1 MRFKKSIINS
11 MFLMLQQV
19 IVIVLSF
26 VNRTFVAQR
35 LGMEYLGYTTL
46 FGNIFIWISFAELGF
61 SAISYLLYGALA
73 KNDRT
78 AVSAIVQMFRRG
90 LRLVGITI
98 LAVGLLITGL
108 IPYLIKD
115 ASAAGILQIY
125 KIYWMQLIAVAIPY
139 FSTHWRLYIQANQEE
154 YICTNLDSIIKIIIS
169 VGQFIV
175 LAGGQGIYV
184 YLSVNLLGNVL
195 SAAALE
201 YIGHK
206 KYAGVIIPGTK
217 AMPLRSAGLWKEI
230 KDYIIHRISM
240 LLYNST
246 DSILISMF
254 CGSVV
259 VAQYGNY
266 TTIYQYTSS
275 LFFTK
280 LFQGIQAS
288 LGNFLNVESKENTKR
303 MFSILDTLMYLF
315 ACVVCCGYVAC
326 FQPFMRW
333 WMGEENT
340 LPVLFLALYICT
352 AYISCD
358 TELLYKYRAVYGH
371 YALDRGWML
380 GSAVSNLGLSLLLV
394 GSMGVI
400 GIQVGTIVGL
410 LCVAIGRGKVTFIM
424 NPQLSAKEY
433 IKKHGFRGVYFLA
446 QALGVWLLCYYLPVT
461 LPGIFLRGFVAV
473 CVSLLAGGLLFC
485 VSEDARL
492 LPRYLRTKIHL
503 LHRKGGRERE

>member
-11 MFLMLQQV
+11 MFLVLQQ
-19 IVIVLSF
+19 IIIMVLAF
-26 VNRTFVAQR
+26 INRTFVAQR

-46 FGNIFIWISFAELGF
+46 FGNIFIWISFADMGF

-78 AVSAIVQMFRRG
+78 AVSALVQMFRRG
-90 LRLVGITI
+90 LRLAGISILVVG
-98 LAVGLLITGL
+98 ALITGV

-115 ASAAGILQIY
+115 VSTADIFEIY
-125 KIYWMQLIAVAIPY
+125 KIYWMQLIAVVIPY
-139 FSTHWRLYIQANQEE
+139 FSTHWRLYIQANQEG
-154 YICTNLDSIIKIIIS
+154 YICTNLDSFIKVIIS

-175 LAGGQGIYV
+175 LASGKGIYI
-184 YLSVNLLGNVL
+184 YLSVNLLGNTL
-195 SAAALE
+195 SAVALE
-201 YIGHK
+201 YIGRK
-206 KYAGVIIPGTK
+206 KYADVIIPGTK
-217 AMPLRSAGLWKEI
+217 AMPFRSTGLWREI
-230 KDYIIHRISM
+230 KDYVVHRISM

-254 CGSVV
+254 CGSVI

-266 TTIYQYTSS
+266 TTIYQYTSA

-288 LGNFLNVESKENTKR
+288 LGNFLNVESKENAKQ

-315 ACVVCCGYVAC
+315 ACVVCCGYVVC
-326 FQPFMRW
+326 FQPFMIW
-333 WMGEENT
+333 WMGAENT
-340 LPVLFLALYICT
+340 LPLFFLVLYICT
-352 AYISCD
+352 AYINFD

-380 GSAVSNLGLSLLLV
+380 LSAVSNLCLSLLLV
-394 GSMGVI
+394 KDMGVA
-400 GIQVGTIVGL
+400 GIQIGTIVGG
-410 LCVAIGRGKVTFIM
+410 LCVAIGRGKVTFTI

-433 IKKHGFRGVYFLA
+433 IKKHGRRGIYFLA
-446 QALGVWLLCYYLPVT
+446 QAVIAWLLGRHLPIT
-461 LPGIFLRGFVAV
+461 LLGIFLRGFVAV
-473 CVSLLAGGLLFC
+473 GVSAFAGFMLFC

-492 LPRYLRTKIHL
+492 LPRYLKLKIQL
-503 LHRKGGRERE
+503 SHRQREMK